1 MVLAFGFS
9 LEGSRHVSRVDA
21 GTAIVSLGK
30 SEALL
35 PRSEQIP
42 GESHHVGERVK
53 AVIMDVRK
61 QIGRAHV

>member
-1 MVLAFGFS
+1 M
-9 LEGSRHVSRVDA
+9 DA

-42 GESHHVGERVK
+42 GESHHVGESIDVGDGRKKDGRVK
-53 AVIMDVRK
+53 N
-61 QIGRAHV
+61 GRMGVWGMSV